1 MGKNN
6 IHQWKLSFNPDPNMV
21 LYLHDPNKQATEVL
35 YSRKVN
41 SDDHPNLTF
50 NGKEV
55 QQCSSQKYWG
65 VFLDNKIDFDIH
77 HLDEKIN
84 VKCNKI
90 TGMMKKISPSVSK
103 HYNYNL

>member
-1 MGKNN
+1 M
-6 IHQWKLSFNPDPNMV
+6 
-21 LYLHDPNKQATEVL
+21 
-35 YSRKVN
+35 
-41 SDDHPNLTF
+41 
-50 NGKEV
+50 
-55 QQCSSQKYWG
+55 
-65 VFLDNKIDFDIH
+65 FLDNKIDFDIH